1 MDETPNSKV
10 RVARGQY
17 DANFNSFQTS
27 LYEQVRREAFG
38 EDIGQNSWLTAAE
51 QDKFLKW
58 LNLSPGKR
66 FLDVACGSGGPA
78 LRLAAT
84 TGASVIG
91 IDVHENAIAAGNA
104 LAAQRGMSQV
114 AEFRVV
120 DAAQRLPFSDNTFDA
135 VTCIDAL
142 NHLPDRPRVIAEWA
156 RLLKPK
162 GRLLFTDATIV
173 TGPLTNAE
181 IAVRS
186 SSSFYMFVPA
196 GYDEQVLAQTGLR
209 VIVAENVTR
218 NTADI
223 AERRRLARESHA
235 RELREVEGD
244 QAFASQQEFLAIASR
259 LAKEERLSR
268 FVFVAEKPN

>member
-1 MDETPNSKV
+1 
-10 RVARGQY
+10 
-17 DANFNSFQTS
+17 
-27 LYEQVRREAFG
+27 
-38 EDIGQNSWLTAAE
+38 
-51 QDKFLKW
+51 
-58 LNLSPGKR
+58 
-66 FLDVACGSGGPA
+66 
-78 LRLAAT
+78 
-84 TGASVIG
+84 
-91 IDVHENAIAAGNA
+91 
-104 LAAQRGMSQV
+104 
-114 AEFRVV
+114 
-120 DAAQRLPFSDNTFDA
+120 
-135 VTCIDAL
+135 
-142 NHLPDRPRVIAEWA
+142 
-156 RLLKPK
+156 
-162 GRLLFTDATIV
+162 LLFTDATIV

-218 NTADI
+218 NTAEI